1 MKAGVVYFSEKIRKR
16 LRAVVAKLFDDA
28 SPVEFFV
35 APTHAARLDL
45 EEIGGW

>member
-1 MKAGVVYFSEKIRKR
+1 MMERM
-16 LRAVVAKLFDDA
+16 RAVVGRLLDA
-28 SPVEFFV
+28 ASRVEFFV